1 MGQKLWSISKDYY
14 KTEEK
19 FVKVLEDI
27 LSISID
33 WGFMKK
39 YNYAYKK
46 DIKHTSGKAISVH
59 QDHYHIG
66 FKR

>member
-1 MGQKLWSISKDYY
+1 M
-14 KTEEK
+14 
-19 FVKVLEDI
+19 EDI